1 MVPDEIDLKILSA
14 LLRNSR
20 IPYRKLAK
28 ELDIGESTVYTRIN
42 KLIDSGILKSFT
54 VDVDLRKLG
63 LTAEVIVEI
72 KPYPQY
78 LGRVKRALAAINEV
92 IEILL
97 IGGDYPIHVRIAAKD
112 NKELSRIIDNVAN
125 VEGVMDFKIRYIFE
139 KILSRSESSIISK
152 LLA

>member
-1 MVPDEIDLKILSA
+1 MIVDEIDLKILSA

-20 IPYRKLAK
+20 TPYRKLAK

-54 VDVDLRKLG
+54 VDIDLRRLG
-63 LTAEVIVEI
+63 LTTEVIVEI

-78 LGRVKRALAAINEV
+78 LNKVKKALTSINEV

-97 IGGDYPIHVRIAAKD
+97 IGGDYPIHVRVAAKD
-112 NKELSRIIDNVAN
+112 NQELSHIIDNIAT
-125 VEGVMDFKIRYIFE
+125 VEGVMDFKIRYVFE
-139 KILSRSESSIISK
+139 KVLSRSESSIISE